1 MPLRASK
8 AASFGFSAGR
18 ASPRRKGTI
27 LVAEDSTDARE
38 MMQLLLEIKG
48 YDVVSAGDGIG
59 AVDVALHELP
69 DLIMID
75 LDLPYLDGL
84 SVTRELRL
92 HHELE
97 RVPIIIVS
105 GHDPSR
111 YRNAALTAGCDDYLL
126 KPIDFDHLDKILH
139 ERIPAPLA
147 HAQTA

>member
-1 MPLRASK
+1 MPHRIPKSALLASAARRDRARK
-8 AASFGFSAGR
+8 A
-18 ASPRRKGTI
+18 TI
-27 LVAEDSTDARE
+27 LVAEDSADARE
-38 MMQLLLEIKG
+38 MMQVLLETKG

-75 LDLPYLDGL
+75 LELPYLDGL
-84 SVTRELRL
+84 AVTRELRL
-92 HHELE
+92 HHETA

-126 KPIDFDHLDKILH
+126 KPVDFDRLDKILH
-139 ERIPAPLA
+139 ERIPTPLA
-147 HAQTA
+147 QARTA